1 VSERQRGQ
9 RRIDRILDPEYGE
22 HLGRLSLSEV
32 KRRRDESLAE
42 REYQSL
48 LRRLVQGRLDIL
60 RAEQARRASGEEE
73 GSLVENVVAALT
85 ADGTAGGSSRGEALR
100 LTVPPEEMTLAR
112 RRVEQLV
119 ADTSISDPRS
129 LSDGELEQATGRLA
143 DEERKVS
150 ADRAAVIG
158 VHDRLQDELKRRY
171 KKDPTEAL
179 AP

>member
-1 VSERQRGQ
+1 VTERQGGN
-9 RRIDRILDPEYGE
+9 RRIDRILAPEYGE
-22 HLGRLSLSEV
+22 NLSKLSLPEV
-32 KRRRDESLAE
+32 KQRRDECLAE

-60 RAEQARRASGEEE
+60 KAEQARRASGQDE
-73 GSLVENVVAALT
+73 GSLVENLVSALA
-85 ADGTAGGSSRGEALR
+85 ADGTAGSSSRGEALR

-129 LSDGELEQATGRLA
+129 LSEDELEQVATRLS
-143 DEERKVS
+143 DEERQVS
-150 ADRAAVIG
+150 ADRAAVIA

>member
-1 VSERQRGQ
+1 VSERKGGK
-9 RRIDRILDPEYGE
+9 RRIDRLLAPAYGE
-22 HLGRLSLSEV
+22 NLGELPLSEV

-60 RAEQARRASGEEE
+60 RAEQARRDSGEEE
-73 GSLVENVVAALT
+73 GSLVENLVAAL
-85 ADGTAGGSSRGEALR
+85 ASDGPAGGSSRGEALR

-119 ADTSISDPRS
+119 ADTTISDPRS
-129 LSDGELEQATGRLA
+129 LTDDELQQAATRLA
-143 DEERKVS
+143 EEERTVS

-158 VHDRLQDELKRRY
+158 VHDRLQEELKRRY
-171 KKDPTEAL
+171 KKDPSEAL